1 MFNKNKRK
9 FIFQLVSAMFIV
21 TTGSINKLFASWQG
35 SLFEHQSLN
44 DSLNSL
50 TGKTAVLDSEKITIK
65 APEIAE
71 NGAVVPVTVNST
83 IENIKRVAIL
93 VDNNPSP
100 LTSTYE
106 INPAIKAYVST
117 RVKIAESSNIIALVT
132 TKDNRHYKA
141 TKNIKVTIGGCGG

>member
-9 FIFQLVSAMFIV
+9 FIFQLTSAMVIA
-21 TTGSINKLFASWQG
+21 TTGSINKLFANWQE
-35 SLFEHQSLN
+35 SLFEHKTLN

-50 TGKTAVLDSEKITIK
+50 SGKTAVPDSEKITIK

-71 NGAVVPVTVNST
+71 NGAVVPVTVDTS
-83 IENIKRVAIL
+83 IENIKRIAIL

-117 RVKIAESSNIIALVT
+117 RVKIAQSSNIIALVT
-132 TKDNRHYKA
+132 TQDNQHYKA